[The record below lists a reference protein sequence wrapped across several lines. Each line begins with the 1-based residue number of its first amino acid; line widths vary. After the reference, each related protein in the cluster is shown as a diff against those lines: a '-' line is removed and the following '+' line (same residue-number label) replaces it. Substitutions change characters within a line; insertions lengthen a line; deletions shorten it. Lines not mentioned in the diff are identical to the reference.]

1 MDVGIL
7 VQLGE
12 QLGLLVFAFRGS
24 DDDDDDDDVKMKRIK
39 NVATSIMRRSLRFK
53 GLCAFGLIDFF
64 EFRKNFRGFKLA
76 CCRAMV
82 IGRVVQ

>member
-24 DDDDDDDDVKMKRIK
+24 DDDDDDDHDDVKMKRIK

-64 EFRKNFRGFKLA
+64 EFRN
-76 CCRAMV
+76 V
-82 IGRVVQ
+82 S

>member
-12 QLGLLVFAFRGS
+12 QLGVLVFAFRGS
-24 DDDDDDDDVKMKRIK
+24 NDDDDDDDEVLDDPKMKRIK

-53 GLCAFGLIDFF
+53 GLCDFGLIDFF
-64 EFRKNFRGFKLA
+64 D
-76 CCRAMV
+76 
-82 IGRVVQ
+82 IW